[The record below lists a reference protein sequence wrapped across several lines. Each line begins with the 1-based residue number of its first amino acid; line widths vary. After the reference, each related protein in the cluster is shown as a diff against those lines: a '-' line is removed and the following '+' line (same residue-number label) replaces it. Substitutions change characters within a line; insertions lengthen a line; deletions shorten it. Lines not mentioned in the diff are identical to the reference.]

1 MKKYIFQNRKG
12 EASIIEVE
20 CQIISAT
27 EDPSVMWL
35 HPGEYK
41 VRISKPES
49 FVDVWYS
56 YAFYDSLKEAK
67 VESEKLIRQEFDFSL
82 RKYTQE
88 YTEEQVQNAISK
100 VKILTL

>member
-1 MKKYIFQNRKG
+1 
-12 EASIIEVE
+12 
-20 CQIISAT
+20 
-27 EDPSVMWL
+27 
-35 HPGEYK
+35 
-41 VRISKPES
+41 
-49 FVDVWYS
+49 
-56 YAFYDSLKEAK
+56 LKEAK